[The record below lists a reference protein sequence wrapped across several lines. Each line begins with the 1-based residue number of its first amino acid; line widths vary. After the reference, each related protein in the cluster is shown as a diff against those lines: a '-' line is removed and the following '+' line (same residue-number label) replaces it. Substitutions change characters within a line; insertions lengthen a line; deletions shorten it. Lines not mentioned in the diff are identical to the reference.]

1 MNKEMPTMP
10 EKLWEPSEQRIQSTN
25 MYGFMTRVNEKFNQ
39 HFTDYP
45 GLWEWSVT
53 NLEDFWATAWDFLDI
68 KVSAPYHTVIQDKD
82 KMPGAKFFAGSKL
95 NFAEN
100 LLRFR
105 DDRTALVFRGEDTV
119 RRTLTYNQLYDEVA
133 QTAAALKAM
142 GVKAGDRVVGFVP
155 NMPESIIA
163 MLAATS
169 LGAVWSSCSPDFGIK
184 GVLDRFGQ
192 TRPKVLFTADG
203 YFFKGKPLSSIERI
217 AGIVAELPSIEKIV
231 VVPYISDTPDISAL
245 PNAVH
250 YADFKDA
257 SAKDIE
263 FVQMNFDDPLYIMY
277 SSGTTGLP
285 KCMVQGIGGVL
296 VHQKKELVLH
306 TDLKKEDTIFYF
318 TTCGWMMWNW
328 LTASLSVGATLVLYD
343 GNPFHPGPDALWQM
357 AQDEKITVF
366 GTSAGY
372 IEALKNAGVKPGS
385 QFDLAPLKSVL
396 STGSPLSDE
405 NFKFVYEHV
414 KSDLQLASISGGSDL
429 NGCFALGNPIG
440 PVYTGELQ
448 CRGLGMAVYAYDD
461 NGRPV
466 VDQQAEL
473 VCTAPFP
480 SMPIYFWGDEDGSKY
495 HSAYFDQ
502 FPGIWT
508 HGDFIKVTPRGGVIM
523 FGRSDATL
531 NPGGVRIGTAEIYR
545 RLDAMPE
552 LEDAVVVGQ
561 SWNND
566 VRVILFVKLAKGYD
580 LTPDLEAKIRA
591 DIRAN
596 ASPRHVP
603 AKIIAC
609 PDVPYT
615 LNMKKVELAVKKV
628 IEGKEVKNKDAL
640 KNPDAL
646 DFFEDLTDL
655 KS

>member
-1 MNKEMPTMP
+1 MPK
-10 EKLWEPSEQRIQSTN
+10 KLWEPSKERIKSTN
-25 MYGFMTRVNEKFNQ
+25 MYRFMTRINEKFDKN
-39 HFTDYP
+39 FTEY
-45 GLWEWSVT
+45 GELWEWSVE
-53 NLEDFWATAWDFLDI
+53 NLEDFWTQAWDFLDI
-68 KVSAPYHTVIQDKD
+68 KVSSPYETVIQDKD
-82 KMPGAKFFAGSKL
+82 KMPGAKFFVGSKL

-105 DDRTALVFRGEDTV
+105 DDRTALVFRGEDSV
-119 RRTLTYNQLYDEVA
+119 RRTLTYNQLYSEVA
-133 QTAAALKAM
+133 QTASALKAQ
-142 GVKAGDRVVGFVP
+142 GVQPGDRVVGFVP

-169 LGAVWSSCSPDFGIK
+169 LGAIWSSCSPDFGIK

-231 VVPYISDTPDISAL
+231 VVPYISDTPDIGSL

-250 YADFKDA
+250 YKDFKDT
-257 SAKDIE
+257 SAKKIE
-263 FVQMNFDDPLYIMY
+263 FMQMNFDDPLYIMY

-285 KCMVQGIGGVL
+285 KCMVQSIGGVL
-296 VHQKKELVLH
+296 LHQKKELVLH

-372 IEALKNAGVKPGS
+372 IEALKNAGVKPKE
-385 QFDLAPLKSVL
+385 QFDLTPLKSVL

-405 NFKFVYEHV
+405 NFEFVYDHI

-461 NGRPV
+461 NGQPV

-552 LEDAVVVGQ
+552 LEDSVVVGQ

-566 VRVILFVKLAKGYD
+566 VRVILFVKLAPGYD
-580 LTPDLEAKIRA
+580 LTEDLEAKIRA

-640 KNPDAL
+640 KNPEAL
-646 DFFEDLTDL
+646 DFFDGLPELN
-655 KS
+655 S

>member
-1 MNKEMPTMP
+1 MNKEVPPMPK
-10 EKLWEPSEQRIQSTN
+10 KLWEPSEERIKSTN
-25 MYGFMTRVNEKFNQ
+25 MYGFMTRINEKFNKN
-39 HFTDYP
+39 FTEY
-45 GLWEWSVT
+45 GELWEWSVE
-53 NLEDFWATAWDFLDI
+53 NLVDFWTQAWDFLDI
-68 KVSAPYHTVIQDKD
+68 KVSSPYETVIQDKE

-105 DDRTALVFRGEDTV
+105 DDRTALVFRGEDSV
-119 RRTLTYNQLYDEVA
+119 RRTLTYNQLYTEVA
-133 QTAAALKAM
+133 QTAAALKAQ
-142 GVKAGDRVVGFVP
+142 GVQPGDRVVGFVP

-169 LGAVWSSCSPDFGIK
+169 LGAIWSSCSPDFGIK

-231 VVPYISDTPDISAL
+231 VVPYISDTPDIGSL

-250 YADFKDA
+250 YKDFKDT
-257 SAKDIE
+257 SATDIE
-263 FVQMNFDDPLYIMY
+263 FMQMNFDDPLYIMY

-285 KCMVQGIGGVL
+285 KCMVQSIGGVL
-296 VHQKKELVLH
+296 LHQKKELVLH

-372 IEALKNAGVKPGS
+372 IEALKNAGVKPKER
-385 QFDLAPLKSVL
+385 FDLTPLKSVL

-405 NFKFVYEHV
+405 NFEFVYDHI
-414 KSDLQLASISGGSDL
+414 KPDLQLASISGGSDL
-429 NGCFALGNPIG
+429 NGCFALGNPMG

-461 NGRPV
+461 NGQPV

-552 LEDAVVVGQ
+552 LEDSVVVGQ

-566 VRVILFVKLAKGYD
+566 VRVILFVKLAPGYD
-580 LTPDLEAKIRA
+580 LTEDLEAKIRA

-640 KNPDAL
+640 KNPEAL
-646 DFFEDLTDL
+646 DFFDGLPELQ
-655 KS
+655 S